1 MLTLLIILA
10 ILFIIALFYRPV
22 GRGRGYSSYSPAG
35 LLLLILVV
43 LLILYLL
50 NVI

>member
-1 MLTLLIILA
+1 MLILLIILA
-10 ILFIIALFYRPV
+10 VLFILAIFYRPI
-22 GRGRGYSSYSPAG
+22 GTGYYSYSPAG

-50 NVI
+50 GVI